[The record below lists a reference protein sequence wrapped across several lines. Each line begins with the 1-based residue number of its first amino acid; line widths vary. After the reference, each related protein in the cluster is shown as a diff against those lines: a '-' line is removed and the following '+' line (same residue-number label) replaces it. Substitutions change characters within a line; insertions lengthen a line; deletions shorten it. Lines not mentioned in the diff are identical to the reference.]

1 MNKPTILSL
10 AAILCVATASYSQST
25 TGSSGQA
32 ANQQSQSAQSGNKN
46 NGNQSTD
53 QSRQNSSTQSANQ
66 NQSQSNAKPGGQS
79 NQNTSGQKGLKD
91 DDVKSS
97 TRPGGETH
105 ENANYVGRDSEKED
119 SKSMLNSKKAIAERK
134 KNLTE
139 PDTTLKKGSGSARK
153 NMKNHT
159 GKTGNYRNEGS
170 KNNQGNP

>member
-10 AAILCVATASYSQST
+10 AAILCVATATYSQST

-32 ANQQSQSAQSGNKN
+32 ANQQSQSAQAGNKN

-79 NQNTSGQKGLKD
+79 NQNASGQKGLKD

-97 TRPGGETH
+97 TRPVVKH
-105 ENANYVGRDSEKED
+105 MK
-119 SKSMLNSKKAIAERK
+119 MQ
-134 KNLTE
+134 
-139 PDTTLKKGSGSARK
+139 TTLVEILRK
-153 NMKNHT
+153 RI
-159 GKTGNYRNEGS
+159 RNLC
-170 KNNQGNP
+170 